1 MNHLQKLGLSSFL
14 FLGLGLLAGTFG
26 GRMLGGNSQNAF
38 MVALACYGVGLV
50 LALIAFMQ
58 SRRGQSLNS
67 ATKFLARAPL
77 GLVTLGVL
85 YFFLR
90 AMMGI

>member
-1 MNHLQKLGLSSFL
+1 MNHLQKLGLASFL
-14 FLGLGLLAGTFG
+14 FLGLGLFSGTLVRLFAGG
-26 GRMLGGNSQNAF
+26 KPDSGVW
-38 MVALACYGVGLV
+38 VALACYAIGLI

-58 SRRGQSLNS
+58 SRRGQSLDG
-67 ATKFLARAPL
+67 ATKFIARAPL

-90 AMMGI
+90 AMIGF